1 MQIPA
6 GALAALHSDINA
18 ILAACKQH
26 DTASSAESGS
36 SNKLATLTQALALL
50 ANSSRK
56 PAEPGLLSGIMIEII
71 ASVSSAISQ
80 DLEKM
85 IPGRP
90 WRVLLLNHSIVAT
103 RCHDTE
109 LMEAA
114 FAVLCEKLPEDA
126 TRFFSEGMEQMN
138 VLDYPPHVRKV
149 MEKYHR
155 EWPVNPSLH

>member
-1 MQIPA
+1 MQILT

-90 WRVLLLNHSIVAT
+90 WRVLH
-103 RCHDTE
+103 
-109 LMEAA
+109 AA
-114 FAVLCEKLPEDA
+114 M
-126 TRFFSEGMEQMN
+126 T
-138 VLDYPPHVRKV
+138 
-149 MEKYHR
+149 
-155 EWPVNPSLH
+155 PS